1 MTEVSLPQAET
12 QFDLLLILSA
22 RSPGSVVL
30 WPCFLGASSL

>member
-12 QFDLLLILSA
+12 QLDLLLVLSA
-22 RSPGSVVL
+22 KSPGSMAL